1 MIASSTRRT
10 LPPGELWASA
20 TLPSAGSSRSS
31 VCPGCGHDLEA
42 VESLRAER
50 DRLEDENRALRA
62 ELSRAAQALH
72 HALPA
77 ADPVLGPRSEE
88 RAPTGAVSATFPL
101 SASPHPAAHA
111 APPAGYSAPP
121 AAYPAPPAGYPAPPA
136 AYAVPPAAYPAPPAP
151 FTPAITAL
159 PLGAVAAAGQGIDFG
174 AVSRLSPEEL
184 DRLPYGLIT
193 LDAQGRVIHYND
205 TESRLV
211 GLPKERVIGRSF
223 FTEIAPCTRVREFEG
238 RFLELARDPVRVRVQ
253 SFDFIFRFARGE
265 QHVSIVLTPA
275 RTRGQFHMALV
286 RRAILAT

>member
-1 MIASSTRRT
+1 M
-10 LPPGELWASA
+10 
-20 TLPSAGSSRSS
+20 
-31 VCPGCGHDLEA
+31 
-42 VESLRAER
+42 
-50 DRLEDENRALRA
+50 
-62 ELSRAAQALH
+62 
-72 HALPA
+72 
-77 ADPVLGPRSEE
+77 
-88 RAPTGAVSATFPL
+88 
-101 SASPHPAAHA
+101 
-111 APPAGYSAPP
+111 
-121 AAYPAPPAGYPAPPA
+121 
-136 AYAVPPAAYPAPPAP
+136 PPAAYPAPPAP

-223 FTEIAPCTRVREFEG
+223 FTEVAPCTRVREFEG
-238 RFLELARDPVRVRVQ
+238 RFLELARDPVRIRVQ